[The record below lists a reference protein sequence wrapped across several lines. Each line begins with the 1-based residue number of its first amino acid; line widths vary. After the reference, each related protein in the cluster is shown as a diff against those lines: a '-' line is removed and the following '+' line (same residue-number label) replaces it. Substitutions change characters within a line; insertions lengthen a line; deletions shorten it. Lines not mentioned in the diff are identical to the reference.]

1 MGFGIKKISK
11 GVKKGL
17 KDAKKNVNRKADTVS
32 GKVKNNLKDAK
43 TNVNRK
49 ADIVSGKAK
58 NVYKETKKNWDRKAD
73 TVSGKVKNTIDLTPD
88 VPDVNVESGAQAPDA
103 PEKRASSP
111 EVSGGTNLLKPKRK
125 GRKGLRIG
133 LKSGVRLGGGRS
145 GLNIPSG

>member
-11 GVKKGL
+11 GLKHGL
-17 KDAKKNVNRKADTVS
+17 KDAEKNVKRKADTVS

-43 TNVNRK
+43 KNVN
-49 ADIVSGKAK
+49 
-58 NVYKETKKNWDRKAD
+58 RKAD

-111 EVSGGTNLLKPKRK
+111 EVSGDTNRLKSKRK

-133 LKSGVRLGGGRS
+133 LKSGVRRGGGRS
-145 GLNIPSG
+145 GLNTPSG